1 MVSKKN
7 KQLHLQRQAT
17 KQNRY
22 TIKRL
27 SVGVASV
34 LVGVGLSFGS
44 TLAKADT
51 VDTEPEVTANKT
63 QQVTATTVSNEA
75 NVTDT
80 SKKADTFSES
90 PKVATTKENDAQ
102 TNAIAEQPPTTGL
115 QVSSQIDP
123 KQVTPATTAQT
134 EVPQARSEKE
144 DALNKVD
151 NGGFEGEYTANKD
164 SWEYSA
170 DGNAKV
176 TTDETGSHATITGT
190 APESSVLQ
198 NISTTAGKEYSFEAD
213 VRLDT
218 DISSGMYLVAKE
230 VTNGK
235 PGRVL
240 HQLELTGV
248 KGDFSHKKFTFTAT
262 TSQTYIGLVKEV
274 TQATDMKAGASID
287 NVSVKE
293 DENYELVWEDNF
305 DQAELDQNTWDYELG
320 SVRGNEQQHYTDSKD
335 NVYLEDGKLVLQV
348 TDRKGEDQYTNPRGG
363 TNGREVIYDS
373 GSVRTAG
380 KKEFLYGKIE
390 MRAKLPSGKGAFP
403 AFWTL
408 GSDFTLDGDISASQ
422 GYGWP
427 STGEIDIMEL
437 IGGPNGKHAGEVA
450 EGDQS
455 NKKVYG
461 TPHFYY
467 AKGDADKDGSYSPYE
482 MGGNISLN
490 EDFYNEFHTFGIN
503 WSPDKIEWY
512 VDGVVYNTLDLTT
525 DERAKAAAACFN
537 KPQYIQLNLA
547 TGGNWA
553 KNAGY
558 YLGKDDTK
566 FVIDYVR
573 YYRSD
578 EQKAAAEAYYATVP
592 KIEGVKDITMTAQST
607 PDLLAGVSVSDKN
620 YQLDYS
626 VEDEYMFDNNG
637 QNTNSTLQV
646 SGSDDQS
653 KLKDLAPGV
662 YNIYYSAVPKGI
674 DLTKTP
680 TAKVVRQVAHLT
692 ILPATGLVG
701 KDGETLA
708 SVALPQGF
716 SWQDPTQ
723 VIGSATSYG
732 LSYQTK
738 GGRTVLLELPA
749 EQIHAT
755 SLVVPEN
762 KVILET
768 NDHQFDGTQAEVEK
782 NSAALQDK
790 LAEIMHLGQG
800 TFTFRYQLDPDDT
813 IVRNSQVL
821 ALMSLSVKGT
831 SNEYATFYLD
841 TKNNNVGLEFRGKPI
856 VKFAVEASGLSN
868 SDWHT
873 LSYVFTGQQVKLY
886 LDGNQLGATE
896 FTGALS
902 DLSWAN
908 KVDTLTL
915 GAVLRKYDGV
925 SACQW
930 GLKGKLDQ
938 VIVSDQPADAEMI
951 ATLHQ
956 ATARKGS
963 TAGSL
968 FDKYSEGVFEYR
980 IPSLVKTPQGTL
992 VAVADARKK
1001 HYNDWGDVATV
1012 VRISHDDGKTWSD
1025 NIVVL
1030 DLATQPYFTPNYS
1043 KADWNT
1049 NMTQSA
1055 FTLDPTLL
1063 TDSNGKL
1070 YLLVDAYPES
1080 QGAVNSKAGSAY
1092 EQINGKNYLKLTDFN
1107 NQTYTVRENGIV
1119 YDAKGNATDMYVD
1132 EGSFAT
1138 AFSTKGDLY
1147 QTGKNGAPAT
1157 YLGNIY
1163 LRSGR
1168 DKNGVTRPGSK
1179 TAPLFTA
1186 LTGFLWLLT
1195 SEDQG
1200 QTWSAPMDLTPDI
1213 KEDWMGFV
1221 GTGAAAGNEIE
1232 VKHDDGT
1239 TTKRLIFPIYYTNQQ
1254 GAGMGRQSSA
1264 NIYSDDGGQTWHR
1277 GESPND
1283 GRIFGNGQQ
1292 TNSKDFDTSVTEL
1305 SENQII
1311 QLNNGH
1317 LLQFMRNTGKTI
1329 VIASSTD
1336 YGQTWNDKL
1345 TVTDLPEPYV
1355 NLSALHVNLNGKEY
1369 VVLSNP
1375 LGDPQGEQI
1384 QVRNQ
1389 RNKGI
1394 LRIGE
1399 IQSDDSIKWLSA
1411 NVFEP
1416 FRFAYS
1422 SLVQLDQKTVGL
1434 AYEHNGHIKYQTFD
1448 LEQLLATKIRED
1460 AVVLRGFEKEIKGDQ
1475 LLLKVKFD
1483 TPVFITG
1490 EQKLALQ
1497 IGDKQEEATY
1507 VSGDGTNELVFSY
1520 QLKKTDTG
1528 QIKVGLQTTK
1538 TTIANKYGFSATDT
1552 TKHTVGFIGEIKSGA
1567 AITEMFAK
1575 NAGDKTWVFV
1585 GGETTQG
1592 GFDQTGGARNYVG
1605 QFEEYIRWT
1614 RSETE
1619 LGRQRYTINTAQ
1631 KGLDLATIL
1640 ANYDELV
1647 AKYNPKAADYC
1658 LGEEELQKEDL
1669 TAYQQTLS
1677 AFIDRALVDG
1687 FVVLQMP
1694 YATKDDAK
1702 NEQIKRYIEATKA
1715 VIAKYSNDDRIDKI
1729 VLVDHFLATD
1739 NDEFKQNCLNDDGT
1753 LNAKGHLELGRQLAK
1768 ATLQT
1773 TEGYPGNNVTLDLN
1787 AKPEATEFLKESPK
1801 ATYSDGKLALEP
1813 GQGAWHYELKIGP
1826 QTLTGDFTDKTSLE
1840 LSAFAGQNYELVVTS
1855 ADGKN
1860 QLKTVTGTLNDQ
1872 TTASVKTQTLDKN
1885 QQRLKDL
1892 LANKQSMT
1900 WLFMGDSI
1908 THAAAWT
1915 LGYDGIAQSFEKY
1928 LTDDLGRTQDVVLN
1942 TAVSGA
1948 TVASTLAQIEQRL
1961 DKYSP
1966 DVISIMLR
1974 TNDVAN
1980 TKLTPEQFK
1989 EQLQRLIEKARK
2001 KNAFII
2007 LRTPTPTLQ
2016 AGRAERIPEFIE
2028 MIKQIAAQNEDL
2040 LLIDQYT
2047 PFKELVDKYPYLWE
2061 KENLFVTDGIPL
2073 HPGPNGQLFLTKLF
2087 IQGLGLSQYGS
2098 HIEELEYLV
2107 PTTTTSIPQTPAISY
2122 DEQAQTM
2129 SFDLAKVTGV
2139 DPAKVAEYTLIAKEK
2154 YGTKA
2159 YQVTGTA
2166 GILTLKGLLAGKEYE
2181 VSLQATGKDAPVNYT
2196 WQTMTVGEELAEIP
2210 TPPVRPTEPDEP
2222 EISEPTEPTTPKDP
2236 GTTTL
2241 PKDPVI
2247 SEGSNLPSA
2256 PDNPA
2261 MSTKQPHVD
2270 QNVALSKATENEN
2283 AKDLEL
2289 TKLPQLSEQTK
2300 PSIVGT
2306 FFVMLASLL
2315 GLGSLLD
2322 KKRKD
2327 Q

>member
-7 KQLHLQRQAT
+7 RQLQLQRQAI
-17 KQNRY
+17 KKNRY

-27 SVGVASV
+27 SIGVASV
-34 LVGVGLSFGS
+34 LVGVGLSFGGN
-44 TLAKADT
+44 TLVKADMA
-51 VDTEPEVTANKT
+51 DTNIEQTGNNDPLA
-63 QQVTATTVSNEA
+63 QQKKDQTSAQGVSNDVIKDTASENA
-75 NVTDT
+75 AASSLVDPIKTDKET
-80 SKKADTFSES
+80 SKEVSQVSQNVADKE
-90 PKVATTKENDAQ
+90 VAT
-102 TNAIAEQPPTTGL
+102 
-115 QVSSQIDP
+115 SS
-123 KQVTPATTAQT
+123 ATV
-134 EVPQARSEKE
+134 ESSPQ

-151 NGGFEGEYTANKD
+151 NGSFDGEYTANKD

-176 TTDETGSHATITGT
+176 VTDDSGSHAAIVGT
-190 APESSVLQ
+190 DPDSSVMQ
-198 NISTTAGKEYSFEAD
+198 KISTTAGKEYSFEAD

-218 DISSGMYLVAKE
+218 DIDSGMYLVAKE
-230 VTNGK
+230 VTNGQ
-235 PGRVL
+235 PGKVL
-240 HQLELTGV
+240 QQIELTGV
-248 KGDFSHKKFTFTAT
+248 KGDFAHKKFTFTAT
-262 TSQTYIGLVKEV
+262 TAQTYIGLVKKV
-274 TQATDMKAGASID
+274 DQAIDLGARASLD

-293 DENYELVWEDNF
+293 NEKYDLVWEDDF
-305 DQAELDQNTWDYELG
+305 KQDQLDQNTWGYELG

-335 NVYLEDGKLVLQV
+335 NVYLEDGKLVLQI
-348 TDRKGEDQYTNPRGG
+348 TDRRGEDQYTNPRGG
-363 TNGREVIYDS
+363 ANGREVIYDS

-390 MRAKLPSGKGAFP
+390 MRAKLPKGKGAFP

-408 GSDFTLDGDISASQ
+408 GSDFTLDGDISADQ

-437 IGGPNGKHAGEVA
+437 IGSPNGKHAGEVA

-455 NKKVYG
+455 NSKVYG

-467 AKGDADKDGSYSPYE
+467 EKGDADKDGSYSPYE
-482 MGGNISLN
+482 MGGNLSLN
-490 EDFYNEFHTFGIN
+490 KDFYDEFHTFGIN

-512 VDGVVYNTLDLTT
+512 VDGVVYNTLDLTA

-547 TGGNWA
+547 AGGNWA

-566 FVIDYVR
+566 FIIDYVK
-573 YYRSD
+573 YYQSD
-578 EQKAAAEAYYATVP
+578 EQKAAAAAYYATVP
-592 KIEGVKDITMTAQST
+592 KIDGIKDITMTEKTA
-607 PDLLAGVSVSDKN
+607 PDLLAGVDISDKN

-626 VEDEYMFDNNG
+626 VEDEYMFTNVG
-637 QNTNSTLQV
+637 QNTNSTLRV
-646 SGSDDQS
+646 SGVADQA
-653 KLKDLAPGV
+653 KLKELAPGV
-662 YNIYYSAVPKGI
+662 YNIYYSAVPKGV

-680 TAKVVRQVAHLT
+680 TAKVIHQVAHLT
-692 ILPATGLVG
+692 VLPAEGLVG
-701 KDGETLA
+701 KTGETLA
-708 SVALPQGF
+708 SVALPEGF

-723 VIGSATSYG
+723 VIGSASSYG
-732 LSYQTK
+732 LNYQNEGK
-738 GGRTVLLELPA
+738 RTVLLELPA
-749 EQIHAT
+749 EQIHET
-755 SLVVPEN
+755 SLVIPEN
-762 KVILET
+762 KTILET
-768 NDHQFDGTQAEVEK
+768 GDLQFDGTQAVAKE

-790 LAEIMHLGQG
+790 IAEIMHLGQG
-800 TFTFRYQLDPDDT
+800 TFTFRYHLDPDDT

-821 ALMSLSVKGT
+821 ALLSLSVKGT

-841 TKNNNVGLEFRGKPI
+841 TKNNRVGLEFKGKPI
-856 VKFAVEASGLSN
+856 VKFAIAASGLNN

-873 LSYVFTGQQVKLY
+873 LSYVFTGQKVKLY
-886 LDGNQLGATE
+886 MDGNQIGATD
-896 FTGALS
+896 FSGALS
-902 DLSWAN
+902 DLDFADR
-908 KVDTLTL
+908 VDTLTL
-915 GAVLRKYDGV
+915 GAMLRKYNGV
-925 SACQW
+925 PAFQW
-930 GLKGKLDQ
+930 GLKGEFDQ
-938 VIVSDQPADAEMI
+938 VLVSDQPADADMI
-951 ATLHQ
+951 TSLHQ
-956 ATARKGS
+956 ATARKEQN
-963 TAGSL
+963 AGSL
-968 FDKYSEGVFEYR
+968 WDKYSEGVFEYR

-1012 VRISHDDGKTWSD
+1012 VRVSHDDGKTWSD

-1055 FTLDPTLL
+1055 FTIDPTLL

-1092 EQINGKNYLKLTDFN
+1092 ETINGKNYLKLTDFN
-1107 NQTYTVRENGIV
+1107 NQSYTVRENGIV

-1132 EGSFAT
+1132 EGNFAT

-1147 QTGKNGAPAT
+1147 QTGKNGAAAT

-1163 LRSGR
+1163 LRGGR
-1168 DKNGVTRPGSK
+1168 DKNGITRPGSK

-1186 LTGFLWLLT
+1186 MTGFLWLLT

-1200 QTWSAPMDLTPDI
+1200 QTWSAPVDLTPDI

-1221 GTGAAAGNEIE
+1221 GTGAAAGCEID

-1254 GAGMGRQSSA
+1254 GSGMGRQSSA

-1292 TNSKDFDTSVTEL
+1292 TNSKDFNTSVTEL
-1305 SENQII
+1305 SENQIV

-1329 VIASSTD
+1329 AVAVSKD
-1336 YGQTWNDKL
+1336 YGQTWDDNVI
-1345 TVTDLPEPYV
+1345 VTELPEPYV
-1355 NLSALHVNLNGKEY
+1355 NLSAIHMNLNGKEY
-1369 VVLSNP
+1369 IVLSNP

-1384 QVRNQ
+1384 KVRNQ

-1399 IQSDDSIKWLSA
+1399 VQSDDSIKWVSA

-1416 FRFAYS
+1416 YRFAYS
-1422 SLVQLDQKTVGL
+1422 SLVQLDQKTVGI

-1448 LEQLLATKIRED
+1448 LEQMLTAGVRED
-1460 AVVLRGFEKEIKGDQ
+1460 AVIPRNFEKEITGDQ
-1475 LLLKVKFD
+1475 LLLKVRFD

-1490 EQKLALQ
+1490 EQKLAVQ
-1497 IGDKQEEATY
+1497 IGDKQVLADY
-1507 VSGDGTNELVFSY
+1507 VSGDGTDELVFSY
-1520 QLKKTDTG
+1520 HITEDDEG
-1528 QIKVGLQTTK
+1528 QIKVGLSPTGK
-1538 TTIANKYGFSATDT
+1538 ISNKYGFVATDM
-1552 TKHTVGFIGEIKSGA
+1552 TKHTVGFIGEIRPGA
-1567 AITEMFAK
+1567 AITEMFDKKA
-1575 NAGDKTWVFV
+1575 NDKTWVFV

-1592 GFDQTGGARNYVG
+1592 GFAQTGGVRNYVG

-1631 KGLDLATIL
+1631 KGMDLATIL

-1647 AKYNPKAADYC
+1647 AKYGPKAVAYC
-1658 LGEEELQKEDL
+1658 LGDEDLQKGDL
-1669 TAYQQTLS
+1669 TAYQQTLT
-1677 AFIDRALVDG
+1677 AFIDRALTDG

-1694 YATKDDAK
+1694 YATRDEAK

-1715 VIAKYSNDDRIDKI
+1715 VIANYGNDDRIDHI
-1729 VLVDHFLATD
+1729 VLVDHFSATN
-1739 NDEFKQNCLNDDGT
+1739 NDDFKQNCLGEDGK
-1753 LNAKGHLELGRQLAK
+1753 LNAKGHLEIGRQLAQ
-1768 ATLQT
+1768 ATIQT

-1801 ATYSDGKLALEP
+1801 ATYSDGKLAIES
-1813 GQGAWHYELKIGP
+1813 GQGTWHYELKIGP
-1826 QTLTGDFTDKTSLE
+1826 QTLTGDFTDQTSLE

-1855 ADGKN
+1855 ADGKM
-1860 QLKTVTGTLNDQ
+1860 QLKTVTGTLKDQ
-1872 TTASVKTQTLDKN
+1872 TAASVKTQTLDRN
-1885 QQRLKDL
+1885 QQRIKDL
-1892 LANKQSMT
+1892 LENKQSVT

-1915 LGYDGIAQSFEKY
+1915 NGYDGIAQSFEKY

-1948 TVASTLAQIEQRL
+1948 TVASTLAQIDQRL

-1966 DVISIMLR
+1966 DVISIMLG

-1980 TKLTPEQFK
+1980 AKLTPAQFK
-1989 EQLQRLIEKARK
+1989 EQLQQLIEKARK
-2001 KNAFII
+2001 KNAIII

-2047 PFKELVDKYPYLWE
+2047 PFKEMVDKYPYLWE

-2087 IQGLGLSQYGS
+2087 IQGVGLSQYGS
-2098 HIEELEYLV
+2098 HIEDLEYVV
-2107 PTTTTSIPQTPAISY
+2107 PTTTTQVSQAPVVEYDAKSQTLSL
-2122 DEQAQTM
+2122 
-2129 SFDLAKVTGV
+2129 DLAKVTGV
-2139 DPAKVAEYTLIAKEK
+2139 DPAKLAEYTLVAKEK
-2154 YGTKA
+2154 YGTKT
-2159 YQVTGTA
+2159 YQITGKT

-2181 VSLQATGKDAPVNYT
+2181 ISLQAAGKDTPVNYL
-2196 WQTMTVGEELAEIP
+2196 WQTVSVGEQEVEKP
-2210 TPPVRPTEPDEP
+2210 TPPMEPDASNPATPERPDVVEP
-2222 EISEPTEPTTPKDP
+2222 PTTSEVPEKPILPDISETPAKPSEHPTGE
-2236 GTTTL
+2236 L
-2241 PKDPVI
+2241 VDPV
-2247 SEGSNLPSA
+2247 SNKT
-2256 PDNPA
+2256 PA
-2261 MSTKQPHVD
+2261 
-2270 QNVALSKATENEN
+2270 E
-2283 AKDLEL
+2283 
-2289 TKLPQLSEQTK
+2289 LPQLGERPKQSF
-2300 PSIVGT
+2300 VGLILMT
-2306 FFVMLASLL
+2306 LATLF
-2315 GLGSLLD
+2315 GLGSMLD